1 MAANKELREL
11 LREEITPLKLDIGKI
26 GKSLDDLKT
35 TVSFLS
41 NKYDD
46 LLGQYKV
53 VTEKLS
59 HQSIIIEGLRK
70 DLDESRKTALETAK
84 QIEELA
90 QYIRRDCLEIS
101 GIAPNEELSCESI
114 VTTIGNV
121 IGVPVSDTDISV
133 THPIPSYNAAALPK
147 IIVKFTRREIR
158 DCFYSNRK
166 KLARKQIKDIPG
178 LAADGQGPVYI
189 SESLTPTRKKLFGE
203 INRIKKSRKWKFIWT
218 LNGRIFLR
226 EAENTRIYGFDT
238 KEDLV
243 EFTRR

>member
-11 LREEITPLKLDIGKI
+11 LREEITPLKLEIGKF

-59 HQSIIIEGLRK
+59 HQSIIIEEL
-70 DLDESRKTALETAK
+70 RKTALETAK
-84 QIEELA
+84 QTEELA
-90 QYIRRDCLEIS
+90 QYIRRDCLKIS
-101 GIAPNEELSCESI
+101 GIAPNKVLSCESI

-121 IGVPVSDTDISV
+121 IGMPVSDTDISV
-133 THPIPSYNAAALPK
+133 TKPIPSYNAAALPK

-158 DCFYSNRK
+158 DRFCSSRK

-178 LAADGQGPVYI
+178 LALDGQGPVYI
-189 SESLTPTRKKLFGE
+189 SESLTPIRKKLFGE

-218 LNGRIFLR
+218 QNGQIFLR
-226 EAENTRIYGFDT
+226 
-238 KEDLV
+238 
-243 EFTRR
+243 

>member
-1 MAANKELREL
+1 ML
-11 LREEITPLKLDIGKI
+11 LREDITPLKLEIGKI
-26 GKSLDDLKT
+26 GKNLDDLKT
-35 TVSFLS
+35 TVSLLS
-41 NKYDD
+41 NKCDD

-53 VTEKLS
+53 VTERLS

-84 QIEELA
+84 QTEELA
-90 QYIRRDCLEIS
+90 QYIRRDCLEIT

-114 VTTIGNV
+114 VTTI
-121 IGVPVSDTDISV
+121 SV
-133 THPIPSYNAAALPK
+133 THSIPSYNAAALPK

-158 DCFYSNRK
+158 DRFYSNRK

-178 LAADGQGPVYI
+178 LAPDGQGPVYI

-218 LNGRIFLR
+218 QNGRIFLR